1 MTNHDESIQV
11 DFILLEVGISM
22 VIQETTWISLD
33 FDM

>member
-11 DFILLEVGISM
+11 DFILLEVGIFM

-33 FDM
+33 FGM